1 MSTAGFTVELLQEET
16 NQDWVFFLGWPRN
29 GLSEGR
35 PLSETFG
42 FRVFSFAIQK

>member
-1 MSTAGFTVELLQEET
+1 MELLEEET

-35 PLSETFG
+35 QVSETSG
-42 FRVFSFAIQK
+42 FLVFSFAIQK